1 MKILIIN
8 GPNLNL
14 LGQRQPHIYGRES
27 WASYYDLLCQCMSRA
42 TLSCMQ
48 SNSEGEIIDA
58 LHSAAYGTDLERVD
72 GVVLNAGA
80 YTHYSYAIADAI
92 EALDIPVIE
101 VHISQPA
108 AREEFRRKSVIAPVC
123 KASVSGFGLDS
134 YYLAIEG
141 LLRNYQ
147 R

>member
-134 YYLAIEG
+134 YFLAIEG

>member
-1 MKILIIN
+1 MKILIVN

-14 LGQRQPHIYGRES
+14 LGQRQPQIYGSVS
-27 WASYYDLLCQCMSRA
+27 WATFYDMLCRNFPQV

-58 LHSAAYGTDLERVD
+58 LQSAAFGTEYEQVD
-72 GVVLNAGA
+72 AVIINAGA

-92 EALDIPVIE
+92 AALNLPVIE

-108 AREEFRRKSVIAPVC
+108 AREEFRHKSVIAPVC
-123 KASVSGFGLDS
+123 RGTISGFGLKS
-134 YYLAIEG
+134 YMLAIEG
-141 LLRNYQ
+141 LLRL
-147 R
+147 

>member
-8 GPNLNL
+8 GPNLKL

-58 LHSAAYGTDLERVD
+58 LHSAAYGT
-72 GVVLNAGA
+72 
-80 YTHYSYAIADAI
+80 
-92 EALDIPVIE
+92 
-101 VHISQPA
+101 
-108 AREEFRRKSVIAPVC
+108 
-123 KASVSGFGLDS
+123 
-134 YYLAIEG
+134 
-141 LLRNYQ
+141 
-147 R
+147 

>member
-14 LGQRQPHIYGRES
+14 LGQRLPQVYGHTT
-27 WASYYDLLCQCMSRA
+27 WGTYYDLLCQSFTRV

-58 LHSAAYGTDLERVD
+58 LHLAAFGTDYERVD
-72 GVVLNAGA
+72 AVVLNAGA
-80 YTHYSYAIADAI
+80 YTHYSRAIADAI
-92 EALDIPVIE
+92 EAIPLPVVE

-108 AREEFRRKSVIAPVC
+108 AREEWRRTSVITPVC
-123 KASVSGFGLDS
+123 KASVSGFGLTS

-141 LLRNYQ
+141 LQ
-147 R
+147 RL